1 MKQLKR
7 ILIKSKKD
15 EGGKKS
21 STKIVK
27 IKILKTLLEKSD
39 SIPHNF
45 TKTNHFL
52 LNN

>member
-45 TKTNHFL
+45 TKTNHIL